1 MRAKSW
7 WGFRFLF
14 LKLPHHVCL
23 TSWTLGVSPPPPHH
37 HSHFQQHPP
46 QHLHLGQLLVLVILK
61 CVTSTFHLSARF
73 PSSSPDTDTFSSS
86 SSSSKFF
93 KALPPPPSPPSP
105 PLLPPLLSSFSP
117 PSPPPSPPSALS
129 SSPPT
134 PPFSSLPPPRFCFP
148 LPPPPSPPPPP
159 PQIIFL
165 LRLFSLFGCPVL
177 HIFSAWLSPT
187 ITPSSCIK
195 QETWIIRS
203 TCHTST
209 LASPSFCP
217 FPSLTRSS
225 WMRVASKHDFPQSE
239 ELWFCSAVT
248 QHQTPS

>member
-1 MRAKSW
+1 MGAKSW

-23 TSWTLGVSPPPPHH
+23 TSWTLGVSPPP
-37 HSHFQQHPP
+37 HSHFQHHPP
-46 QHLHLGQLLVLVILK
+46 HHPHLGQLLALVILK

-93 KALPPPPSPPSP
+93 KALPPPPSPP
-105 PLLPPLLSSFSP
+105 
-117 PSPPPSPPSALS
+117 
-129 SSPPT
+129 
-134 PPFSSLPPPRFCFP
+134 
-148 LPPPPSPPPPP
+148 PPPP

-165 LRLFSLFGCPVL
+165 LRLFPLFACPVL
-177 HIFSAWLSPT
+177 HIFSACLSPT

-209 LASPSFCP
+209 LALPSFCP
-217 FPSLTRSS
+217 FPPLTRSS
-225 WMRVASKHDFPQSE
+225 WMRVASKHDFPQVKNSD
-239 ELWFCSAVT
+239 SAR
-248 QHQTPS
+248 QWPSIKLQAKKKQRTLLTKKTTTDNPIH

>member
-37 HSHFQQHPP
+37 HHHHHPQQHPP
-46 QHLHLGQLLVLVILK
+46 HHLHLGQLLALVILK

-93 KALPPPPSPPSP
+93 LPTPPSPPSP
-105 PLLPPLLSSFSP
+105 LSSFP
-117 PSPPPSPPSALS
+117 PLSPPSALS
-129 SSPPT
+129 SSPLT

-148 LPPPPSPPPPP
+148 PPPPP

-165 LRLFSLFGCPVL
+165 LRLFPLFGCTAL
-177 HIFSAWLSPT
+177 HIFIYACLSPT

-217 FPSLTRSS
+217 FP
-225 WMRVASKHDFPQSE
+225 
-239 ELWFCSAVT
+239 
-248 QHQTPS
+248 PSH